1 MEWARPSGR
10 SRVGERRGS
19 AGPALRTPRSGQTGL
34 RAGGRRVTS
43 RAAITVRRITRRLR
57 RPQHHGMASRIVR
70 TRRLRPRYSRVS
82 GALSAAAR
90 AVTPATHT
98 VASAIG
104 VPSAAR
110 DANAAALQR
119 RVWAL
124 ALPAIG
130 EQMLAMGV
138 GLTDTFLAG
147 HLSIA
152 AAHHLGY
159 GQAVAVAS
167 IGAASTVVWV
177 VLTAFFA
184 VNVGITALVARAT
197 GANDKTLAARAAGQG
212 ILMGCV
218 AGVLVAA
225 LAAPLATGVSDLLG
239 LSGQFA
245 TLSAG
250 YIRVLALALPAT
262 GIASAANA
270 AMRGA
275 GDTRRPML
283 VMLVVNGTNIVGSV
297 VLLSGWSQ
305 AGIPALGVIG
315 SACGAAGGW
324 ILGAILAV
332 WQLSR
337 VHPRTPR
344 LTWAGLRP
352 HRETMLRILR
362 VGLPSTIELTILQ
375 LGVVTFLRVV
385 VGLGAT
391 AYAANVAINTI
402 ESMGTLPA
410 FGFSIAATTLVG
422 QALGAGDADLAVRST
437 WATFRPC
444 LAAIMLI
451 GLVALLVPQA
461 LLAFFIADPTV
472 LRVGSLAMRFSL
484 LTLPASATAFVFNGA
499 LRGAGDTKFPV
510 IVRAAGTWG
519 IRLPMAALLI
529 PLLALPGARLVMAMD
544 FGTQAALAYWR
555 FRSGRWRQA
564 RV

>member
-1 MEWARPSGR
+1 MGERGELVGAVVRTAPSRRRTVLPGRGRISTRAALAVRRLTRHLRSTQRHGVTARMWR
-10 SRVGERRGS
+10 ARTVRLQHTRVG
-19 AGPALRTPRSGQTGL
+19 
-34 RAGGRRVTS
+34 
-43 RAAITVRRITRRLR
+43 
-57 RPQHHGMASRIVR
+57 
-70 TRRLRPRYSRVS
+70 
-82 GALSAAAR
+82 GALSAAAH
-90 AVTPATHT
+90 AVSPATQT

-104 VPSAAR
+104 VPGAAR
-110 DANAAALQR
+110 DARAAALQR

-130 EQMLAMGV
+130 EQVLAMGV

-147 HLSIA
+147 HLSTTA
-152 AAHHLGY
+152 AQHLGY
-159 GQAVAVAS
+159 GRAEAVAS

-184 VNVGITALVARAT
+184 VNVGVTALVARAT
-197 GANDKTLAARAAGQG
+197 GAHDKPLAARAAGQG
-212 ILMGCV
+212 ILLGAL
-218 AGVLVAA
+218 AGVIVAA
-225 LAAPLATGVSDLLG
+225 LAGPLSGAVSALLG
-239 LSGQFA
+239 LGGQFA
-245 TLSAG
+245 ELAAG

-283 VMLVVNGTNIVGSV
+283 TMLVVNGTNIVGSW

-305 AGIPALGVIG
+305 LGIPALGVIG

-324 ILGAILAV
+324 VLGAILAL

-337 VHPRTPR
+337 LHPQAPR

-362 VGLPSTIELTILQ
+362 VGLPSTVELTILQ
-375 LGVVTFLRVV
+375 VGVVTFLRVV

-422 QALGAGDADLAVRST
+422 QALGAGDPELAVRST
-437 WATFRPC
+437 WATLRPC
-444 LAAIMLI
+444 LAAIMGI
-451 GLVALLVPQA
+451 GLIALLVPQT
-461 LLAFFIADPTV
+461 LLAFFIADPSV

-484 LTLPASATAFVFNGA
+484 LTLPASATAFIFNGA

-519 IRLPMAALLI
+519 IRLPMAAVLI

-555 FRSGRWRQA
+555 FRSGRWRRA
-564 RV
+564 HV